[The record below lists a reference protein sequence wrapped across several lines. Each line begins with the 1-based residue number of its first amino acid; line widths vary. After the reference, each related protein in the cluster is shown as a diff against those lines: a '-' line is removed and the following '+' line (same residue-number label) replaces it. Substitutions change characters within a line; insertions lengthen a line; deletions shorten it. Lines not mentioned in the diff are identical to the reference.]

1 MPTSPIQGVL
11 GHLRRSALLDEGGAV
26 TDGHLLGE
34 FISRRDEAAF
44 TCLVRRHGPM
54 VLGVCQR
61 LLRHRQDA
69 EDAFQATFLVL
80 ARKAGSVQ
88 PRDRV
93 ASWLYGVAYR
103 TALEARRLA
112 ARRRARERQVEE
124 MPQPAVAP
132 EDPGQDLRLVLDEEL
147 SRLPGKYRLPVVLCD
162 LEGRTRKETALQLGV
177 PEGTLSN
184 RLAAARRLLARRL
197 FRRGVTLSASV
208 TAAALSPEV
217 PAALAAATVKAAV
230 APGGVATVVVSAN
243 VAALTKGVLK
253 AMFLSKLKVASAVL
267 VLAGALGGVG
277 AAFLHDPAQARGPEE
292 DPPSAKAPDR
302 GKAALA
308 AAGGA
313 RRVPVVERGTVEAAR
328 VSDLICKGADS
339 TIKWLVEDGTQ
350 VRKGDLLVQL
360 DDRTLRE
367 QFRECAA
374 AVDKA
379 RSATAEAEANLALAR
394 EEKQLASRE
403 GENEVKLARLRLKRY
418 TGDDA
423 LEKEERQLMME
434 KAQLA
439 LKRRNLRARAKEA
452 RAESLLKAR
461 VTALDQETAR
471 LRALEARLA
480 DCTLRAPHDGV
491 AVHFVVQ
498 LAGRAPGRGAAAP
511 IVAVGEPVRAGQ
523 KLVQVHAL
531 DTFVLRTNVHEAVV
545 AQLRA
550 GQPASIRID
559 TFPGRVLQGKI
570 KSVSPQASQEAWL
583 ARGIKVYP
591 VEVELTERLPGL
603 KPGMT
608 GEVRIDAGRGREAPK
623 PDGRGPGSR

>member
-1 MPTSPIQGVL
+1 
-11 GHLRRSALLDEGGAV
+11 
-26 TDGHLLGE
+26 
-34 FISRRDEAAF
+34 
-44 TCLVRRHGPM
+44 
-54 VLGVCQR
+54 
-61 LLRHRQDA
+61 
-69 EDAFQATFLVL
+69 
-80 ARKAGSVQ
+80 
-88 PRDRV
+88 
-93 ASWLYGVAYR
+93 
-103 TALEARRLA
+103 
-112 ARRRARERQVEE
+112 
-124 MPQPAVAP
+124 
-132 EDPGQDLRLVLDEEL
+132 
-147 SRLPGKYRLPVVLCD
+147 
-162 LEGRTRKETALQLGV
+162 
-177 PEGTLSN
+177 
-184 RLAAARRLLARRL
+184 
-197 FRRGVTLSASV
+197 
-208 TAAALSPEV
+208 
-217 PAALAAATVKAAV
+217 
-230 APGGVATVVVSAN
+230 
-243 VAALTKGVLK
+243 
-253 AMFLSKLKVASAVL
+253 
-267 VLAGALGGVG
+267 
-277 AAFLHDPAQARGPEE
+277 
-292 DPPSAKAPDR
+292 
-302 GKAALA
+302 
-308 AAGGA
+308 
-313 RRVPVVERGTVEAAR
+313 VPVVERGTVEAAR

>member
-26 TDGHLLGE
+26 SDGHLLGE
-34 FISRRDEAAF
+34 FVSRRDEAAF
-44 TCLVRRHGPM
+44 ACLVRRHGPM
-54 VLGVCQR
+54 VLGVCRR

-112 ARRRARERQVEE
+112 ARRRARERQVED

-132 EDPGQDLRLVLDEEL
+132 EEPGRELRLVLDEEL

-197 FRRGVTLSASV
+197 LRRGVTLATSLV
-208 TAAALSPEV
+208 AALSPPDV

-230 APGGVATVVVSAN
+230 APEGVATVVVSAN
-243 VAALTKGVLK
+243 VAALTRGVLR
-253 AMFLSKLKVASAVL
+253 AMFLSKLKAATAVL
-267 VLAGALGGVG
+267 VLAGVLGGVG
-277 AAFLHDPAQARGPEE
+277 AALHEPAQARGPED
-292 DPPSAKAPDR
+292 DPPPAKAPDR

-308 AAGGA
+308 APGGD

-328 VSDLICKGADS
+328 VSDLACKGADS
-339 TIKWLVEDGTQ
+339 TIKWLVEDGAQ

-374 AVDKA
+374 GVDKA
-379 RSATAEAEANLALAR
+379 RAATAEAEANLALVR

-423 LEKEERQLMME
+423 LEKEERQLLVE

-439 LKRRNLRARAKEA
+439 LERRNLRARTKEA
-452 RAESLLKAR
+452 TAESLLKAR
-461 VTALDQETAR
+461 MAALNQEAAR
-471 LRALEARLA
+471 KRDLEARLA

-491 AVHFVVQ
+491 AVHFV
-498 LAGRAPGRGAAAP
+498 GRAPGRGAAAP

-523 KLVQVHAL
+523 KLVQVHAQES
-531 DTFVLRTNVHEAVV
+531 FVLRTNVHEAVV

-550 GQPASIRID
+550 GQPASVRID
-559 TFPGRVLQGKI
+559 AFPGRVLQGKI

-583 ARGIKVYP
+583 GRGIKVYP

-603 KPGMT
+603 RPGMT

-623 PDGRGPGSR
+623 PDGRGPGSP